1 MAAATQKAVS
11 KVADDIRARIGGGAT
26 SGGGSASGLHV
37 LSVSGNSVTI
47 DAGSSLGARRGQHYA
62 VYSESGVIKGLDG
75 SVLGIEKNF
84 KSVIV
89 VEDVNPNYSTAK
101 IIKGSK
107 DLKRGDL
114 LEKVSDPS
122 SVKL

>member
-1 MAAATQKAVS
+1 M
-11 KVADDIRARIGGGAT
+11 
-26 SGGGSASGLHV
+26 
-37 LSVSGNSVTI
+37 
-47 DAGSSLGARRGQHYA
+47 
-62 VYSESGVIKGLDG
+62 IKGLDG